1 MGWLDAWRAKE
12 TSKLL
17 LPGPT
22 DMDLSNAG
30 LSLPD
35 PTERLRNYAA
45 VLTRQVR
52 QHSQCRWS
60 QDGSGPE
67 VVLRV
72 EPQNKNAPEGFTI
85 KADRDTVAITGRTE
99 RAVLFGIGRLLR
111 EMTMDWEQSY
121 ATPLRTSAFCPA
133 DLHIESQP
141 DYPIRW
147 HQIAYRPKTN
157 SYDAFSVEDM
167 KREILE
173 AALFG
178 CNGVEMIPPGLD
190 DAGQSPHFQVPW
202 LEMLWEASSWCDQ
215 LDLQVSMW
223 FPNFPGS
230 DEAHWQ
236 TVFSSLKRLDSLFV
250 PGGDP
255 GGLTPSDL
263 FDGVERKAAFLRANF
278 FPDVSVWV
286 SSQYGLGVSV
296 DLGLEPW
303 VPSERLDGW
312 FEELKT
318 PRVKAFLDGVVY
330 GPWSALPLDQYVAR
344 VPEGYLIRN
353 YPDICHSASCEFPV
367 RGWHPIFAT
376 AHLREGINPRP
387 RTQAAI
393 IASQAPLTDGCGC
406 YSEGINDDV
415 NKTVW
420 SALHWG
426 DDLVGPLQDAGLEDQ
441 LDRCLLHYAKLF
453 LDNPRRARETANFIY
468 RLEDQWSEP
477 LDIDKVLRT
486 ADDAHQLGLEIRH
499 QRNWRVNLLLLRAE
513 FDAFLAARFRHESSL
528 AERALQSLESDGSLR
543 TFRAVLA
550 ESYPSGQSRLGE
562 VTTRALKVEQLAAL
576 LFSQAGY
583 QTTLAYG
590 GQHRQRGAF
599 LETRWIPLHNLE
611 YLAATADESE
621 NQDDPVQYLKDRA
634 RLHFSPLWR
643 VSFGED
649 DCREFVPPYIPLR
662 DEDDRIGFYS
672 PFVEHLAT
680 DDDEVLKALAE
691 GKVPLAHRSWLVCI
705 WPQAAVLE
713 LRIPLTEKTR
723 KAQTLGVTWV
733 GRDLNRMGGDW
744 AELGRKP
751 VPTRMRIGERIL
763 QDWFNPDRTGSHTY
777 ALSPQ
782 DLSEEYLTL
791 IIEPKEP
798 RLVNVNRVPVPIA
811 EVWLT

>member
-1 MGWLDAWRAKE
+1 MGWLDAWRAQE
-12 TSKLL
+12 TSLLL

-22 DMDLSNAG
+22 DLDLSNARV
-30 LSLPD
+30 SLPE
-35 PTERLRNYAA
+35 PTERLQNYAA
-45 VLTRQVR
+45 ILTSQVR

-60 QDGSGPE
+60 QNGAGPE
-67 VVLRV
+67 IVLQV
-72 EPQNKNAPEGFTI
+72 EPKLNAPEGFI
-85 KADRDTVAITGRTE
+85 IQAGPNSVVISGGTE

-121 ATPLRTSAFCPA
+121 ATPLRSSAFCPA

-178 CNGVEMIPPGLD
+178 CNGIEMIPPGLD

-202 LEMLWEASSWCDQ
+202 LEMLWEASNWCDQ
-215 LDLQVSMW
+215 LGIQVSMW

-236 TVFSSLKRLDSLFV
+236 TVFASLKRLDSLFV

-255 GGLTPSDL
+255 GGLKPTDL
-263 FDGVERKAAFLRANF
+263 FDGVEKKAAFMRSHY
-278 FPDVSVWV
+278 FPDATVWV

-296 DLGLEPW
+296 DLELEPW
-303 VPSERLDGW
+303 RPSERLDGW

-330 GPWSALPLDQYVAR
+330 GPLSALPLDEFVAR

-376 AHLREGINPRP
+376 THLREGINPRP

-406 YSEGINDDV
+406 YSEGVNDDV
-415 NKTVW
+415 NKAVW

-426 DDLVGPLQDAGLEDQ
+426 DDRVGPLKDSTLEDQ
-441 LDRCLLHYAKLF
+441 LDRCLVQYAKLF
-453 LDNPRRARETANFIY
+453 LDIPRRAREMADLIY
-468 RLEDQWSEP
+468 RLEEQWSEP
-477 LDIDKVLRT
+477 LNIEKVIQT
-486 ADDAHQLGLEIRH
+486 ADSFQNLGLQLRH

-513 FDAFLAARFRHESSL
+513 FDAFLAERFRHESSL
-528 AERALQSLESDGSLR
+528 VERALDSLETDSSLK
-543 TFRAVLA
+543 TFRAILA
-550 ESYPSGQSRLGE
+550 ESCPGTGKQK
-562 VTTRALKVEQLAAL
+562 VTTRALQVEKLSAL
-576 LFSQAGY
+576 LFAQIGY
-583 QTTLAYG
+583 QTTLSYG

-599 LETRWIPLHNLE
+599 LESRLVPLHDIEFLSATAREAQEQEDPVE
-611 YLAATADESE
+611 YLKKKTRRDFA
-621 NQDDPVQYLKDRA
+621 
-634 RLHFSPLWR
+634 PLWR
-643 VSFGED
+643 LSFGEA
-649 DCREFVPPYIPLR
+649 DCRHVVPPYRSLR
-662 DEDDRIGFYS
+662 PDDDRIGFFS

-680 DDDEVLKALAE
+680 DDDEILQTLID
-691 GKVPLAHRSWLVCI
+691 GKIPLAHRSWLVCI
-705 WPQAAVLE
+705 WPQSAVLE
-713 LRIPLTEKTR
+713 LRIPLTDKTR

-751 VPTRMRIGERIL
+751 MSTRMRIGDRIL
-763 QDWFNPDRTGSHTY
+763 QDWFDPDQTGSKTY
-777 ALSPQ
+777 ALLPQ
-782 DLSEEYLTL
+782 DLSAEHLTL
-791 IIEPKEP
+791 TIEPEEP
-798 RLVNVNRVPVPIA
+798 KLVNVNRVPVPVA